1 MEIIRLWLTLATRT
15 CRGTGI
21 AVKSRLIPMIFGFCF
36 RPAPLRGR
44 LIQHGMARHAAT
56 VIRGLMLA
64 VFGLLAVTEGHAGHS
79 IRVAVANGFDLPVG
93 KPGGEG
99 YYVFRGY
106 APNAH
111 QGEDWNGAGGGNS
124 DLGDP
129 VYATADGVVVYSE
142 DYRRSWGNL
151 VIVRHAYRG
160 PDGGMQ
166 LADSV
171 YAHLDRRSVRLY
183 QTVRR
188 GQQIGTI
195 GTAHGMYAAHL
206 HFEIRKNIQ
215 IGPYQTS
222 FARDYSNYFSPRQ
235 FIAQRRQ
242 LKGGDTAVVPVD
254 TFSGQ
259 GAAPGTNTAGQS
271 GKPLDPVRRDIP
283 MRDPKQVARD
293 NELARQK
300 REMDLKKLVD
310 ENRRKVDAMKE
321 EDMDAFWNRVRSKL
335 GRKKP

>member
-1 MEIIRLWLTLATRT
+1 MTTGHRSRISSLCRSRAAFSLRCLVLAISWLSAFST
-15 CRGTGI
+15 
-21 AVKSRLIPMIFGFCF
+21 
-36 RPAPLRGR
+36 
-44 LIQHGMARHAAT
+44 AR
-56 VIRGLMLA
+56 
-64 VFGLLAVTEGHAGHS
+64 AGHS
-79 IRVAVANGFDLPVG
+79 IRVAVADGFDLPVG

-111 QGEDWNGAGGGNS
+111 QGEDWNGNGGGNS

-160 PDGGMQ
+160 PDGSIQM
-166 LADSV
+166 ADSV
-171 YAHLDRRSVRLY
+171 YAHLDQRSVRLY

-188 GQQIGTI
+188 GQQVGTI

-206 HFEIRKNIQ
+206 HFEIRKNLQ

-242 LKGGDTAVVPVD
+242 LKGGESTIVPVD
-254 TFSGQ
+254 TFAGQ
-259 GAAPGTNTAGQS
+259 GGGTTAATSKDAP
-271 GKPLDPVRRDIP
+271 RRDIP
-283 MRDPKQVARD
+283 MRDPKQVAKD
-293 NELARQK
+293 NEAARLK
-300 REMDLKKLVD
+300 REMDLRKLVE
-310 ENRRKVDAMKE
+310 ENRKKVDAMKE

-335 GRKKP
+335 GRKK